1 MIYNLFFNQKDMGRI
16 KNAIIEKQNELEED
30 VNTLREQLTQKE
42 LELIEHEMDHRF
54 ETMRNR
60 LGVVERL
67 KDENVNQFEQMT
79 DQITSLQASFSRRDA
94 ELMKIKDKL
103 FALEEKTVRGRSV
116 NMVISEK
123 KPKPKYNSVLAGLI
137 VFVAIY
143 VGFYNR
149 NN

>member
-1 MIYNLFFNQKDMGRI
+1 MGRV
-16 KNAIIEKQNELEED
+16 KNAIIEKQNDLEED
-30 VNTLREQLTQKE
+30 VNTLREQLVQKE
-42 LELIEHEMDHRF
+42 LELIEHEMGHRF

-67 KDENVNQFEQMT
+67 KDENENRFEQLT
-79 DQITSLQASFSRRDA
+79 DQITSLQASFSRIDA

-103 FALEEKTVRGRSV
+103 FALEENATPRYPV
-116 NMVISEK
+116 NRIISEK
-123 KPKPKYNSVLAGLI
+123 KPKPKYNSVLTVLAA
-137 VFVAIY
+137 FVAIY